1 MITAGSNFVTAF
13 AGTFIAVDDSVY
25 KCGSGTPEKGLWLLP
40 ATLVY
45 IIGFGLNVAAPGNSV
60 RARSYVG
67 WGYSPLE
74 SIGRSFL
81 EGVKHLPEFTGS
93 IVLMVMVMLLP
104 LIWQALKE
112 TEYRFRYPGVVLL
125 WSFCL
130 YATGYT
136 PSLYSLGHA
145 GLSRTLNAVKITYL
159 LLLFLNE
166 IYWCG
171 WLQQR
176 LQKKASG
183 STARWLAETGTEP
196 ACGGSMRL
204 WVWNL
209 S

>member
-1 MITAGSNFVTAF
+1 
-13 AGTFIAVDDSVY
+13 
-25 KCGSGTPEKGLWLLP
+25 
-40 ATLVY
+40 
-45 IIGFGLNVAAPGNSV
+45 
-60 RARSYVG
+60 
-67 WGYSPLE
+67 
-74 SIGRSFL
+74 
-81 EGVKHLPEFTGS
+81 
-93 IVLMVMVMLLP
+93 MVMVMLLP

-176 LQKKASG
+176 AAG
-183 STARWLAETGTEP
+183 TTGNV
-196 ACGGSMRL
+196 G
-204 WVWNL
+204 
-209 S
+209 

>member
-1 MITAGSNFVTAF
+1 MCIR
-13 AGTFIAVDDSVY
+13 D
-25 KCGSGTPEKGLWLLP
+25 
-40 ATLVY
+40 
-45 IIGFGLNVAAPGNSV
+45 
-60 RARSYVG
+60 R
-67 WGYSPLE
+67 GYSPLE

-183 STARWLAETGTEP
+183 SAARWLANWNG
-196 ACGGSMRL
+196 AA
-204 WVWNL
+204 VWWFYAIMGLEFIMIFQVSPNQAGHYSAYGAYYL
-209 S
+209 SLIHI